1 MGKFYANKLYQ
12 LCEWIL
18 RLAYLNLLWVLFTL
32 AGFILFG
39 LFPATTAAFAVTRK
53 WVNGEQ
59 DSSVFRTFVSSF
71 KMEFWKSQVLGY
83 LFVSTG
89 IVLYL
94 YVVFFN
100 SQSSII
106 FTGLKTFTILISV
119 VYVMTLVFI
128 FPVFVHYKMSFY
140 EYIKNTLFVTMLNPI
155 ASIFSLSGLLLMVVI
170 MGKFPGLIPFFSIS
184 GPVLW
189 ITINTQRSFKKIE
202 AKRMNVEST
211 VLSD

>member
-1 MGKFYANKLYQ
+1 MGKTYANKLYQ

-32 AGFILFG
+32 SGLILFG

-71 KMEFWKSQVLGY
+71 KMEFWKSQVLGF
-83 LFVSTG
+83 LFVCTG
-89 IVLYL
+89 FVLYL

-106 FTGLKTFTILISV
+106 STGLKTFTIILSV
-119 VYVMTLVFI
+119 VYLMTLVFI

-140 EYIKNTLFVTMLNPI
+140 EYIKNTLFVSMLNPI
-155 ASIFSLSGLLLMVVI
+155 ASIFSLSGLLLMGVI
-170 MGKFPGLIPFFSIS
+170 MVKFPGLIPFFSIS

-189 ITINTQRSFKKIE
+189 ITINTQKAFKKIE
-202 AKRMNVEST
+202 AKRVNVEST